1 MFVNYCPGAMLSMR
15 KGLIYSIFVAI
26 LVVFSSSC
34 EKDQVNFYIFKE
46 HDFEITA
53 GLNTIETHF
62 FVFRNIK
69 NTLPQEL
76 YNQGLSFDDVKQV
89 YAGKGLIKPVFEDFQ
104 YGDIREVSI
113 WVVSPVDPSIRQ
125 EIYYQ
130 DQIPYNLR
138 GEMRLLSGIAN
149 LKEFLSVHSTY
160 NLEIQIK
167 FRNFVPAN
175 SLNRFTYSFAIF
187 LNNNG

>member
-1 MFVNYCPGAMLSMR
+1 MT
-15 KGLIYSIFVAI
+15 KGVPYIFLVAF
-26 LVVFSSSC
+26 LLLFSYSC
-34 EKDQVNFYIFKE
+34 EKEQVSFYIHDE
-46 HDFEITA
+46 HDFEIKA

-76 YNQGLSFDDVKQV
+76 YNQGLSFDDVKV
-89 YAGKGLIKPVFEDFQ
+89 IYAGKGLIQPVFDDFQ

-113 WVVSPVDPSIRQ
+113 WVVSPIDPSIRH
-125 EIYYQ
+125 EIYYL
-130 DQIPYNLR
+130 DQIPYSMR
-138 GEMRLLSGIAN
+138 GEMKLLSGIAN
-149 LKEFLSVHSTY
+149 LKDFLSLHSSY

-175 SLNRFTYSFAIF
+175 TLNRFTYSFAIF
-187 LNNNG
+187 LNQ

>member
-1 MFVNYCPGAMLSMR
+1 MR
-15 KGLIYSIFVAI
+15 KGILYTIFGALLVLSSYS
-26 LVVFSSSC
+26 C
-34 EKDQVNFYIFKE
+34 DKDQVSFYIFKE
-46 HDFEITA
+46 HDFEIPA

-76 YNQGLSFDDVKQV
+76 YDQGLSFDDVNLV
-89 YAGKGLIKPVFEDFQ
+89 YAGRGLIKPVFDDFQ
-104 YGDIREVSI
+104 YGDIREVAI
-113 WVVSPVDPSIRQ
+113 WVVSPTDPSIRH
-125 EIYYQ
+125 EIYYL

-149 LKEFLSVHSTY
+149 LKEFLSLHSTY

-187 LNNNG
+187 LNQ

>member
-1 MFVNYCPGAMLSMR
+1 MR
-15 KGLIYSIFVAI
+15 KGFIYIILI
-26 LVVFSSSC
+26 VFMALFTYSC
-34 EKDQVNFYIFKE
+34 EKEQVSFYIHQE
-46 HDFEITA
+46 HDFEIRA

-76 YNQGLSFDDVKQV
+76 YSQGLSFDDVKQV
-89 YAGKGLIKPVFEDFQ
+89 YAGKGLIQPVFDDFQ

-113 WVVSPVDPSIRQ
+113 WVVSTVDPSIRH
-125 EIYYQ
+125 EIYYL
-130 DQIPYNLR
+130 DQIPYSMR

-149 LKEFLSVHSTY
+149 LKEFLSLHSTY

-175 SLNRFTYSFAIF
+175 TLNRLTYSFAIF
-187 LNNNG
+187 LN